1 MLHRRIGYAGL
12 LAAAV
17 LFQIVFVGWLS
28 TFLLAL
34 AFLFPLLSLALS
46 LPGMRLCRLSLGPR
60 ASRVV
65 RGAEGAFVLSLS
77 NPTHLPMSRVRVW
90 YDYTNQLTGTRRS
103 FRRDFCG
110 AGGGAAMEISFAAP
124 HCGQVVCRIS
134 RARVCD
140 LLGLFSLP
148 VRHGGSAALLITPE
162 PLELP
167 LPPELTGSGQQG
179 VRLRPRP
186 GGGPGE
192 DYDLRDYRAGDPL
205 RAIHWKLSSKRD
217 ELVVRE
223 TLEPHRAPLAL
234 TYDHFG
240 APEELDRVF
249 ACLCALSRGLLEQ
262 ARPHAIVWAD
272 PRSGAVHCS
281 VVTCPRELAGF
292 LEEAFS
298 LSAPAAGRSV
308 LDGPISIPGEPGV
321 VRRLHITPQWEGGS
335 L

>member
-77 NPTHLPMSRVRVW
+77 NPTHLPLSRVRVW

-110 AGGGAAMEISFAAP
+110 ADGGAAMEISFAAP

-167 LPPELTGSGQQG
+167 LPPELTGSEQQG

-192 DYDLRDYRAGDPL
+192 DYDLRDYRAEDPL
-205 RAIHWKLSSKRD
+205 RTIHWKLSSKRD

-223 TLEPHRAPLAL
+223 TLEPHRAPLTL

-240 APEELDRVF
+240 APE
-249 ACLCALSRGLLEQ
+249 
-262 ARPHAIVWAD
+262 
-272 PRSGAVHCS
+272 
-281 VVTCPRELAGF
+281 
-292 LEEAFS
+292 
-298 LSAPAAGRSV
+298 
-308 LDGPISIPGEPGV
+308 
-321 VRRLHITPQWEGGS
+321 
-335 L
+335 